1 MNKNINVEDCSLTN
15 VYKTYPRASWPYA
28 FSCSNRCENIFNEI
42 GRNTVCHNVVYV
54 AKAHFHSDCNKDMDK
69 LDWIRNQED
78 IVELDRRLYNRVDKD
93 RNPKYIY
100 VFQFVLGD
108 EMVKLHSKFLRHWK
122 QKYPRISEKLFNR
135 TSEITKRVTFTTSL

>member
-1 MNKNINVEDCSLTN
+1 VFLSIIELESFENVPSVPNVPEWKFLTEWVGDGKYFSHFHKTGLLPYHMNKNINVEDCSLTN

-54 AKAHFHSDCNKDMDK
+54 AEAHFHSDSIEDMDK

-78 IVELDRRLYNRVDKD
+78 IVELDRLYNGVDKD
-93 RNPKYIY
+93 RNPK
-100 VFQFVLGD
+100 
-108 EMVKLHSKFLRHWK
+108 
-122 QKYPRISEKLFNR
+122 
-135 TSEITKRVTFTTSL
+135 